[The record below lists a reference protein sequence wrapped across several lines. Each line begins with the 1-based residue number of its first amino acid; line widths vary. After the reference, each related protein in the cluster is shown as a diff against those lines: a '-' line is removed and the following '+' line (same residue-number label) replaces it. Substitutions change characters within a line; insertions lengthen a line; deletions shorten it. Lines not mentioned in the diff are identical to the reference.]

1 MHNAVI
7 QNAFA
12 DAKKLLSKAVTLN
25 YPIPSAPL
33 ALSTDAS
40 KACLGASLDQWVDG
54 KWTPLGF
61 WSKSLQPQ
69 QQLYS
74 TFRRELLSIKYA
86 VRHFIKEINGRNL
99 VVYTDHLPILGSWKN
114 PNLQSHNVVAMN
126 ALNEISQW
134 VSDIRHRPGQDL
146 VVPDL
151 LSRPFSPSLAHQVH
165 NSDDPE
171 YVPPE
176 KTLVALEEVSMNIL
190 TPSKLAEAQES
201 CEDVKSHV
209 AGNKPR
215 GVKSE
220 FVNLSGHRL
229 YCEVSDPHNPQPLV
243 PKHLRNLVVN
253 LQHHQDHP
261 SEKETK
267 RRIAA
272 DYF

>member
-1 MHNAVI
+1 M
-7 QNAFA
+7 
-12 DAKKLLSKAVTLN
+12 
-25 YPIPSAPL
+25 
-33 ALSTDAS
+33 
-40 KACLGASLDQWVDG
+40 
-54 KWTPLGF
+54 
-61 WSKSLQPQ
+61 
-69 QQLYS
+69 
-74 TFRRELLSIKYA
+74 
-86 VRHFIKEINGRNL
+86 
-99 VVYTDHLPILGSWKN
+99 
-114 PNLQSHNVVAMN
+114 
-126 ALNEISQW
+126 
-134 VSDIRHRPGQDL
+134 
-146 VVPDL
+146 VPDL

-229 YCEVSDPHNPQPLV
+229 YCEVSDPHNPRPLV

-253 LQHHQDHP
+253 LLHHQAHP

-267 RRIAA
+267 RRIAV
-272 DYF
+272 DYYWPCLKNDVHGFVKTCHPCQVQAVGNSQSGCQSLRGSGQAFQHGSLGRGGAPPRVRAHALHSRRFLPYFKVAGMLPNEDSLRC